1 MLNKLLST
9 VRRHQMIL
17 PGECV
22 ICAVSGGADSIALL
36 FALYL
41 LKDKLKIRLEAAHFN
56 HHLRGNE
63 SDRDE
68 AFVKSFCDGYNIPLH
83 VGEGCVVT
91 GEKGLEAAARDAR
104 YAFLKTLHGKIATA
118 HTAND
123 NAETVLMHIIRG
135 TGLKGLGGITPSAE
149 KLIRPMLDITREE
162 ILDFLNEYSVP
173 FVTDS
178 SNNTDQFLRNRI
190 RHHVIPLLVKENP
203 RLFENMSAMAQRLRQ
218 DDAALSALA
227 GPPTRSVSVL
237 RNMPI
242 ALRRRALAF
251 LLEEAGVREPEAE
264 HIELLERVVFSDKP
278 SARACFV
285 GGITIARN
293 YDLIEKVSVPEE
305 IFLQEIKCPGET
317 LIKSLNLKVTCV
329 PTSAVTDATDRF
341 SVAPCGTVYVRS
353 RAAGDKICL
362 KGGTKSVKKVFID
375 RKIPAA
381 QRSQIPVL
389 ADDAGVLAVYGIGA
403 DQNRLAPI
411 MEIRFEEM

>member
-1 MLNKLLST
+1 MTRTIS
-9 VRRHQMIL
+9 
-17 PGECV
+17 
-22 ICAVSGGADSIALL
+22 
-36 FALYL
+36 FAL
-41 LKDKLKIRLEAAHFN
+41 
-56 HHLRGNE
+56 
-63 SDRDE
+63 
-68 AFVKSFCDGYNIPLH
+68 
-83 VGEGCVVT
+83 T
-91 GEKGLEAAARDAR
+91 
-104 YAFLKTLHGKIATA
+104 KTMQDIEITLIDVE
-118 HTAND
+118 NN

-317 LIKSLNLKVTCV
+317 LIKSLNLKVICV